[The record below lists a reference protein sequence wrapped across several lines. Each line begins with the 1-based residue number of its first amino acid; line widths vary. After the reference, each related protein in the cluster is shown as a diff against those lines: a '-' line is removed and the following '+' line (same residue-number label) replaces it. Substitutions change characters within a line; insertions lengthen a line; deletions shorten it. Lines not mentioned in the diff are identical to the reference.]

1 MLRLTT
7 TASLL
12 LSTLAI
18 AAIITQTNGDNA
30 PISLDDIEEAKS
42 ARLMKN
48 KEDIDVQSTF
58 HEDDIKGTG
67 DVPDE
72 YAARLV
78 KNRGPI
84 TAKITASGSHTRH
97 CQDDKDDD
105 NDCTP
110 VRFSLVAWKFAGD
123 AGTVHGE
130 YREEYHDDG
139 DNRDKNMLRVDV
151 DCMVRNEDNTEA
163 IVGGY
168 VAEAPEDHIAGN
180 EGESS
185 EGQSRP
191 RRRRRA
197 YVRVVDAGDDGD
209 SSDGG
214 DYVSDV
220 QFEDDGEDDSKCSA
234 PGREGMLKAYGERKN
249 GANDNARVSVCSK
262 HGGWEE
268 CLAKGKAEPAIE

>member
-1 MLRLTT
+1 MLRLTR

-18 AAIITQTNGDNA
+18 AAIIAPANGDNA

-84 TAKITASGSHTRH
+84 TAKIIASGSRIRH
-97 CQDDKDDD
+97 CEDGED
-105 NDCTP
+105 DCTP
-110 VRFSLVAWKFAGD
+110 IQFSLVAWKFAGD

-130 YREEYHDDG
+130 YKEKYDG
-139 DNRDKNMLRVDV
+139 DNGEKQMLKVDV
-151 DCMVRNEDNTEA
+151 DCMVRNKDNSEA
-163 IVGGY
+163 ILGGY
-168 VAEAPEDHIAGN
+168 VVEAPEGHPAGM
-180 EGESS
+180 GVS
-185 EGQSRP
+185 EG
-191 RRRRRA
+191 RRRRA
-197 YVRVVDAGDDGD
+197 YVKVVDAGDG
-209 SSDGG
+209 SSDKG
-214 DYVSDV
+214 DHVSDV
-220 QFEDDGEDDSKCSA
+220 QFEDDSDDSKCST
-234 PGREGMLKAYGERKN
+234 PGRDDMLKVNYEMKN
-249 GANDNARVSVCSK
+249 TADDNARVSVCSK

-268 CLAKGKAEPAIE
+268 CLAKGKVEQAIE